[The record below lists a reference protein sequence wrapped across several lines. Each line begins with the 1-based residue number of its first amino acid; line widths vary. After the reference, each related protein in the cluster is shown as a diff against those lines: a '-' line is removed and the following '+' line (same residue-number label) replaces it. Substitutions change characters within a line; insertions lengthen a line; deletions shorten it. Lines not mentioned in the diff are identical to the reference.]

1 MDKQQINRSLQK
13 ETKAGDHQEILKE
26 NYHVKNKIETTNRSP
41 KINSKS
47 AWKTIRAIFYIK
59 TTTPKERIKI
69 FLEWGGGI
77 IFRTTPSC
85 KHFFRYFFNHV
96 LTQKGDS
103 LFADGQSLFNF
114 NILRWQPTNW
124 KKRNRN
130 RNPPIT
136 ARELYLLT
144 PLNSSFSFSETYSVR
159 IGGSEKRNRCFNFKC
174 LTVFGRKF

>member
-26 NYHVKNKIETTNRSP
+26 NNHVKNKIKTTNRSP

-59 TTTPKERIKI
+59 RTTPKGRIKI

-103 LFADGQSLFNF
+103 LFADGLQSLFNF

-124 KKRNRN
+124 KKRNLQSGSKSTNHCSRTL
-130 RNPPIT
+130 PFDT
-136 ARELYLLT
+136 SELI
-144 PLNSSFSFSETYSVR
+144 FF
-159 IGGSEKRNRCFNFKC
+159 
-174 LTVFGRKF
+174 VFWDVQCDDWRQWKAKPFLQF